1 MNLGDAN
8 VVLRPRSTL
17 ESLDLTLLFLVRLGG
32 RQYLGLCALV
42 LLPPF
47 VLCVGAKFWLDLAW
61 VNVWLLAV
69 PVGLWLQGVFTL
81 AAGDLMFAEALAP
94 RAVLR
99 RFRARLAGYTWALL
113 GTRLLMVLAAS
124 TLLLWPWAWLHYTF
138 LPEALLLEG
147 LSSGRAAARAGRLQV
162 GSLVERLG
170 LCFTQIVGIGLAL
183 LAAQVLGHGIVR
195 DTLQLQVPWG
205 NLLEDGGSL
214 YALAGWFVA
223 LPVLTTLRFLRYVDA
238 RTRADAWDVQVR
250 LQRAAQ
256 ALGAA

>member
-1 MNLGDAN
+1 
-8 VVLRPRSTL
+8 
-17 ESLDLTLLFLVRLGG
+17 
-32 RQYLGLCALV
+32 
-42 LLPPF
+42 
-47 VLCVGAKFWLDLAW
+47 
-61 VNVWLLAV
+61 
-69 PVGLWLQGVFTL
+69 
-81 AAGDLMFAEALAP
+81 
-94 RAVLR
+94 
-99 RFRARLAGYTWALL
+99 
-113 GTRLLMVLAAS
+113 
-124 TLLLWPWAWLHYTF
+124 LHYTF

>member
-1 MNLGDAN
+1 LNLGDAN

-32 RQYLGLCALV
+32 RPYLVLCALV
-42 LLPPF
+42 LLPALA
-47 VLCVGAKFWLDLAW
+47 LCLGCKLWLDLDW
-61 VNVWLLAV
+61 LDLWLLAV
-69 PVGLWLQGVFTL
+69 PLGLWLQGIFTL
-81 AAGDLMFAEALAP
+81 AAGDLMFAESLQP
-94 RAVLR
+94 RALLR
-99 RFRARLAGYTWALL
+99 RFWARLGGYSWALF
-113 GTRLLMVLAAS
+113 GTRLLMALAAC
-124 TLLLWPWAWLHYTF
+124 TLLLWPWAWLSFTF

-147 LSSGRAAARAGRLQV
+147 LTAGRAAGRAARLPV
-162 GSLVERLG
+162 GPLGARFG
-170 LCFTQIVGIGLAL
+170 LCLTQLAGVALAL

-195 DTLQLQVPWG
+195 DTLQLQLPWG

-214 YALAGWFVA
+214 YALAGWFAA

-256 ALGAA
+256 ALEVA